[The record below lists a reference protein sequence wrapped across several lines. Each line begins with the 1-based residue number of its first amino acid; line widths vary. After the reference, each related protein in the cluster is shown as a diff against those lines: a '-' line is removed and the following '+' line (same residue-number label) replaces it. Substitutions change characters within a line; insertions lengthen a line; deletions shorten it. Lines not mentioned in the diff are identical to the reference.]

1 MTKSMPL
8 TKSKKLEIVKTI
20 REQYKKAKVT
30 IFANFHG
37 LNVAKVSML
46 RRALRKDFGDYLV
59 AKKTLAQV
67 ALKDEGIELP
77 ALPGEMAFIFGSED
91 PIAVAK
97 GVYDFSRKN
106 EELKI
111 LGGIFEGMVVAAES
125 IIQLAKIPP
134 REVLLAQFLSVL
146 QAPMRGL
153 MMTLNGNQRK
163 LVVALSEIAKK
174 KGNFK

>member
-1 MTKSMPL
+1 MPL
-8 TKSKKLEIVKTI
+8 TKSKKSEIVKAV
-20 REQYKKAKVT
+20 REHYKRAKVT

-46 RRALRKDFGDYLV
+46 RRALRKDSGDYLV

-67 ALKDEGIELP
+67 ALKDEGIEMPTL
-77 ALPGEMAFIFGSED
+77 LGEVAFIFGAED
-91 PIAVAK
+91 PIAVANA
-97 GVYDFSRKN
+97 VYNFSRKN

-111 LGGIFEGMVVAAES
+111 LGGIFEGMVVAAGS
-125 IIQLAKIPP
+125 IVQLAKIPP
-134 REVLLAQFLSVL
+134 RGVLLAQFLSVL

-163 LVVALSEIAKK
+163 LVMALSEIAKK
-174 KGNFK
+174 KG